1 LFHKKLKKMKHKILV
16 TGASGAFG
24 SLTCIKLVEN
34 GHQVVGTMRSV
45 QGKNAQLANE
55 LKSKGV
61 QLVEMDVTNEDSV
74 NEGVKSA
81 IEIMGGIDTVFNN
94 AGIGANG
101 ILETFTAEDIQK
113 VFDVNVFGVQRLLRA
128 ILPHFRQQHK
138 GTIIHTSS
146 CIGRITT
153 PFLAAYSSS
162 KYALESLAEG
172 YRAELSGFGIESCIV
187 EPGGMPTA
195 FMGAMLKPSDETRNE
210 EYGEMVHAPDA
221 SLNGYVGYLES
232 IPNQRPQ
239 AIADAVVNLV
249 ETNFGEKPFRTVVDF
264 SGLKEPI
271 ENYNN
276 VLQQTTKGVYIANGI
291 DNLLSLNRQ

>member
-1 LFHKKLKKMKHKILV
+1 MKHKILV

-24 SLTCIKLVEN
+24 SLTCIQLAEN
-34 GHQVVGTMRSV
+34 GHQVAGTMRSIS
-45 QGKNAQLANE
+45 GKNKTIANE

-61 QLVEMDVTNEDSV
+61 SLVEMDVTNEKSV

-81 IEIMGGIDTVFNN
+81 IELLNGLDTVFNN

-101 ILETFTAEDIQK
+101 ILETFTAEDVQK

-128 ILPHFRQQHK
+128 VLPHFRRQGK

-153 PFLAAYSSS
+153 PFLAAYSAS

-172 YRAELSGFGIESCIV
+172 YRSELSGFGIESSIV

-195 FMGAMLKPSDETRNE
+195 FMGAMLKPSDSERAQQ
-210 EYGEMVHAPDA
+210 YGDMAYAPDA
-221 SLNGYVGYLES
+221 SLNGYVQYLES
-232 IPNQRPQ
+232 NPMQRPER
-239 AIADAVVNLV
+239 IAEAVTELI
-249 ETNFGEKPFRTVVDF
+249 EMPFGKKPFRTVVDF
-264 SGLKEPI
+264 AGLKDPI

-276 VLQQTTKGVYIANGI
+276 VLHQTTQQMYAANGI
-291 DNLLSLNRQ
+291 ENLLELNQN

>member
-1 LFHKKLKKMKHKILV
+1 MKHKILV

-24 SLTCIKLVEN
+24 SLTCLKLVEN
-34 GHQVVGTMRSV
+34 GHQVVGTMRSI
-45 QGKNAQLANE
+45 QGRNAEIANE
-55 LKSKGV
+55 LKTKGV
-61 QLVEMDVTNEDSV
+61 QLVEMDVTNEESV
-74 NEGVKSA
+74 NDGVKSA
-81 IEIMGGIDTVFNN
+81 IEIMKGIDTVFNN

-101 ILETFTAEDIQK
+101 ILETFTADDIQK
-113 VFDVNVFGVQRLLRA
+113 IFDVNVFGVQRLLRA
-128 ILPHFRQQHK
+128 VLPHFRQQGK

-146 CIGRITT
+146 CIGRVTT
-153 PFLAAYSSS
+153 PFLAAYSAS

-187 EPGGMPTA
+187 EPGGMPTT
-195 FMGAMLKPSDETRNE
+195 FMGAMLRPSDEKRNE
-210 EYGEMVHAPDA
+210 GYGEMIYAPDA
-221 SLNGYVGYLES
+221 SLNGYVGYLET

-239 AIADAVVNLV
+239 AIADAVTNLI

-276 VLQQTTKGVYIANGI
+276 ALEETTKGIYTANGI
-291 DNLLSLNRQ
+291 DNLLNLNK

>member
-1 LFHKKLKKMKHKILV
+1 MKHKILV

-24 SLTCIKLVEN
+24 SLTCIQLAEN
-34 GHQVVGTMRSV
+34 GHQVAGTMRSIS
-45 QGKNAQLANE
+45 GKNKTIANE

-61 QLVEMDVTNEDSV
+61 SLVEMDVTNEKSV

-81 IEIMGGIDTVFNN
+81 IELLNGLDTVFNN

-101 ILETFTAEDIQK
+101 ILETFTAEDVQK

-128 ILPHFRQQHK
+128 VLPHFRRQGK

-153 PFLAAYSSS
+153 LFLAAYSAS

-172 YRAELSGFGIESCIV
+172 YRSELSGFGIESSIV

-195 FMGAMLKPSDETRNE
+195 FMGAMLKPSDSERAQQ
-210 EYGEMVHAPDA
+210 YGDMAYAPDA
-221 SLNGYVGYLES
+221 SLNGYVQYLES
-232 IPNQRPQ
+232 NPMQRPER
-239 AIADAVVNLV
+239 IAEAVTELI
-249 ETNFGEKPFRTVVDF
+249 EMPFGKKPFRTVVDF
-264 SGLKEPI
+264 AGLKDPI

-276 VLQQTTKGVYIANGI
+276 VLHQTTQQMYAANGI
-291 DNLLSLNRQ
+291 ENLLELNQN

>member
-1 LFHKKLKKMKHKILV
+1 MKHKILV

-24 SLTCIKLVEN
+24 SLTCIQLAEN
-34 GHQVVGTMRSV
+34 GHQVAGTMRSIS
-45 QGKNAQLANE
+45 GKNKTIANE

-61 QLVEMDVTNEDSV
+61 SLVEMDVTNEKSV

-81 IEIMGGIDTVFNN
+81 IELLNGLDTVFNN

-101 ILETFTAEDIQK
+101 ILETFTAEDVQK

-128 ILPHFRQQHK
+128 VLPHFRRQGK

-153 PFLAAYSSS
+153 PFLAAYSAS

-172 YRAELSGFGIESCIV
+172 YRSELSGFGIESSIV

-195 FMGAMLKPSDETRNE
+195 FMGAMLKPSDSERAQQ
-210 EYGEMVHAPDA
+210 YGDMAYAPDA
-221 SLNGYVGYLES
+221 SLNGYIQYLES
-232 IPNQRPQ
+232 NPMQRPER
-239 AIADAVVNLV
+239 IAEAVTELI
-249 ETNFGEKPFRTVVDF
+249 EMPFGKKPFRTVVDF
-264 SGLKEPI
+264 AGLKDPI

-276 VLQQTTKGVYIANGI
+276 VLHQTTQQMYAANGI
-291 DNLLSLNRQ
+291 ENLLELNQN

>member
-1 LFHKKLKKMKHKILV
+1 MKHKILV

-24 SLTCIKLVEN
+24 SLTCIQLAEN
-34 GHQVVGTMRSV
+34 GHQVVGTMRSIS
-45 QGKNAQLANE
+45 GKNKTIANE

-61 QLVEMDVTNEDSV
+61 SLVEMDVTNEKSV

-81 IEIMGGIDTVFNN
+81 IELLNGLDTVFNN

-101 ILETFTAEDIQK
+101 ILETFTAEDVQK

-128 ILPHFRQQHK
+128 VLPHFRRQGK

-153 PFLAAYSSS
+153 PFLAAYSAS

-172 YRAELSGFGIESCIV
+172 YRSELSGFGIESSIV

-195 FMGAMLKPSDETRNE
+195 FMGAMLKPSDSERAQQ
-210 EYGEMVHAPDA
+210 YGDMAYAPDA
-221 SLNGYVGYLES
+221 SLNGYVQYLES
-232 IPNQRPQ
+232 NPMQRPER
-239 AIADAVVNLV
+239 IAEAVTELI
-249 ETNFGEKPFRTVVDF
+249 EMPFGKKPFRTVVDF
-264 SGLKEPI
+264 AGLKDPI

-276 VLQQTTKGVYIANGI
+276 VLHQTTQQMYAANGI
-291 DNLLSLNRQ
+291 ENLLELNQN

>member
-1 LFHKKLKKMKHKILV
+1 MKHKILV

-24 SLTCIKLVEN
+24 RLTCIQLAEN

-45 QGKNAQLANE
+45 QGKNEAIANE

-61 QLVEMDVTNEDSV
+61 ELVEMDVTNEISV
-74 NEGVKSA
+74 NDGVKSA
-81 IEIMGGIDTVFNN
+81 IAIMEGIDTVFNN

-128 ILPHFRQQHK
+128 VLPHFRQQAK

-146 CIGRITT
+146 CIGRVTT
-153 PFLAAYSSS
+153 PFLAAYSAS

-195 FMGAMLKPSDETRNE
+195 FMGAMLRPSDDTRNE
-210 EYGEMVHAPDA
+210 GYGEMVYAPDA

-239 AIADAVVNLV
+239 AIADAVATLV
-249 ETNFGEKPFRTVVDF
+249 ETPFGERPFRTVVDF

-276 VLQQTTKGVYIANGI
+276 VLEQTTKGIYGANGV
-291 DNLLSLNRQ
+291 DNLLILNK

>member
-1 LFHKKLKKMKHKILV
+1 MKHKILV

-24 SLTCIKLVEN
+24 SLTCIQLAEN
-34 GHQVVGTMRSV
+34 GHQVAGTMRSIS
-45 QGKNAQLANE
+45 GKNKTIANE

-61 QLVEMDVTNEDSV
+61 SLVEMDVTNEKSV
-74 NEGVKSA
+74 NEGVKST
-81 IEIMGGIDTVFNN
+81 IELLNGLDTVFNN

-101 ILETFTAEDIQK
+101 ILETFTPEDVQK

-128 ILPHFRQQHK
+128 VLPHFRRQGK

-153 PFLAAYSSS
+153 PFLAAYSAS

-172 YRAELSGFGIESCIV
+172 YRSELSGFGIESSIV

-195 FMGAMLKPSDETRNE
+195 FMGAMLKPSDSERAQQ
-210 EYGEMVHAPDA
+210 YGDMAYAPDA
-221 SLNGYVGYLES
+221 SLNGYIQYLES
-232 IPNQRPQ
+232 NPMQRPER
-239 AIADAVVNLV
+239 IAEAVTELI
-249 ETNFGEKPFRTVVDF
+249 EMPFGKKPFRTVVDF
-264 SGLKEPI
+264 AGLKDPI

-276 VLQQTTKGVYIANGI
+276 VLHQTTQQMYAANGI
-291 DNLLSLNRQ
+291 ENLLELNQN

>member
-1 LFHKKLKKMKHKILV
+1 MKHKILV

-24 SLTCIKLVEN
+24 SLTCLKLVEN

-45 QGKNAQLANE
+45 QGKNTGIAND
-55 LKSKGV
+55 LKLKGV

-74 NEGVKSA
+74 NTGVKSA
-81 IEIMGGIDTVFNN
+81 IEIMEGIDTVFNN

-113 VFDVNVFGVQRLLRA
+113 IFDVNVFGVQRLLRA
-128 ILPHFRQQHK
+128 VLPYFRQQGK

-153 PFLAAYSSS
+153 PFLAAYSAS

-172 YRAELSGFGIESCIV
+172 YRAELSGFGIESCII

-195 FMGAMLKPSDETRNE
+195 FMGAMLRPSDNE
-210 EYGEMVHAPDA
+210 RGAEYGDMIHAPDA
-221 SLNGYVGYLES
+221 SLKGYIGYLES
-232 IPNQRPQ
+232 IPNQRPL
-239 AIADAVVNLV
+239 AIADAVIDLLKLPH
-249 ETNFGEKPFRTVVDF
+249 GKKPFRTVVDF

-271 ENYNN
+271 ENYNKT
-276 VLQQTTKGVYIANGI
+276 LQQTTKGIYTANGV
-291 DNLLSLNRQ
+291 DHLLNLNKQ

>member
-1 LFHKKLKKMKHKILV
+1 MKHKILV

-24 SLTCIKLVEN
+24 SLASIQLAEN
-34 GHQVVGTMRSV
+34 GHQVVGTMRSIS
-45 QGKNAQLANE
+45 GKNETIANE

-61 QLVEMDVTNEDSV
+61 SLVEMDVTNEKSV
-74 NEGVKSA
+74 DEGVKSA
-81 IEIMGGIDTVFNN
+81 IELLDGLDTVFNN

-128 ILPHFRQQHK
+128 VLPHFRRQGK

-153 PFLAAYSSS
+153 PFLAAYSAS

-195 FMGAMLKPSDETRNE
+195 FMGAMLKPSDSVRSQQ
-210 EYGEMVHAPDA
+210 YGDMAYAPDA
-221 SLNGYVGYLES
+221 SLNGYVQYLES
-232 IPNQRPQ
+232 NPMQRPDR
-239 AIADAVVNLV
+239 IAEAVTELV
-249 ETNFGEKPFRTVVDF
+249 KLPFGKKPFRTVVDF
-264 SGLKEPI
+264 AGLKEPI

-276 VLQQTTKGVYIANGI
+276 VLKQTTQQMYAANGI
-291 DNLLSLNRQ
+291 ENLLELNQN